1 MIEIVERDIIDWA
14 KEYSGE
20 KFHAMLCDPPY
31 HLTSIVER
39 FGKNGSAP
47 AKDKDG
53 VYKRSSKG
61 FMGKDWDGGD
71 IAFVPETWVVL
82 GEHLL
87 PGALGMAFASSRGWH
102 RMAVAIEDAGMIIH
116 PSIFGWAQGSGFPKA
131 SNPEKVLRKRGDE
144 RAGEFEGYRYG
155 AQAIKPAIEPIIVFQ
170 KPFGNVQIDNILRY
184 GTGLYDIDRNR
195 IGANNRPLREVAELN
210 DSVEYG
216 GTSFEGRLD
225 GSLKTSKAVGETNQ
239 GRWPANFYLQHEPGC
254 QMIGYRDENYQI
266 NRFVDGAKPWGD
278 AVGEE
283 FDSEEIEN
291 RVPVWEC
298 VGGCPIG
305 LLDLQS
311 GELTSG
317 AMKKPYDYTNTGPV
331 YGEPAGQTRSIHD
344 KSSGGASRFFFQSH
358 WELEQQDPV
367 IYCAKAGKK
376 EKDAGLE
383 NRSEREV
390 AYAKYRENF
399 KDTKDFVTHYPDGS
413 PRPVNKLRNDHPTV
427 KPLALCKH
435 LAGLLLPPAAYSPR
449 RILVPF
455 AGTGSEMIGAY
466 QAGWDVIVGIEK
478 EHEYIEIASQRIDH
492 WTKQPKQLAKYHAIY
507 WTISINSV

>member
-1 MIEIVERDIIDWA
+1 MIEIVERDVIDWA

-71 IAFVPETWVVL
+71 IAFVPETWAAL

-131 SNPEKVLRKRGDE
+131 SNPEKVLRKRGDD

-195 IGANNRPLREVAELN
+195 IGANNRPLRLKNINGRGPNVF
-210 DSVEYG
+210 
-216 GTSFEGRLD
+216 FEGI
-225 GSLKTSKAVGETNQ
+225 GSGYVAGKTDT

-254 QMIGYRDENYQI
+254 RMIGYRDENYQI

-283 FDSEEIEN
+283 FDSEEVEN

-298 VGGCPIG
+298 VDECPIE

-311 GELTSG
+311 GNRPPGKSNNN
-317 AMKKPYDYTNTGPV
+317 AII
-331 YGEPAGQTRSIHD
+331 GEPSKGNIPFRRGKLISRD
-344 KSSGGASRFFFQSH
+344 DFGGASRFFFQAH
-358 WELEQQDPV
+358 WELEQEDPV

-435 LAGLLLPPAAYSPR
+435 LAGLLLPPQKFAPR
-449 RILVPF
+449 RIMVPF
-455 AGTGSEMIGAY
+455 AGSGSEMVGAF
-466 QAGWDVIVGIEK
+466 QAGWDEIIGIEK

-492 WTKQPKQLAKYHAIY
+492 WTKQPKLF
-507 WTISINSV
+507 